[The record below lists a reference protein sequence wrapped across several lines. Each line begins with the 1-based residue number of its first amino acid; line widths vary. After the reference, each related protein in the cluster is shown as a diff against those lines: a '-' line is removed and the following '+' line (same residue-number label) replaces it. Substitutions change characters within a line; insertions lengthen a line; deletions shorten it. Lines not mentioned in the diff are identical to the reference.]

1 MAELERDR
9 ASGKLRSQLSSAP
22 YLHETVEG
30 KTDSFRRLA
39 ADGSE
44 TLGTFVEGEFV
55 EAS

>member
-1 MAELERDR
+1 MSTPRETPPAGRP
-9 ASGKLRSQLSSAP
+9 STAP
-22 YLHETVEG
+22 YLYETVEG
-30 KTDSFRRLA
+30 KTDSSFRRLA